1 MPFPVNAAN
10 SHPQASGLLIPQVW
24 SPRVLEKFYEFSVL
38 EYIANTDYE
47 GEIRSQGDKVI
58 IRQRPNITI
67 SNYEKGQTLPVQRPT
82 VSTVELDIDKGKFW
96 SFLVEDV
103 DMAQADYDYMQD
115 WTADAAETMNENIN
129 LDVLGGVAASVAAA
143 NQGATAGAHSSS
155 YDMGVSSA
163 PVSLT
168 KANVITKLGHAS
180 AVLDEQNV
188 PERDR
193 WMVIPA
199 WMKAVIFDSDIKNA
213 LIQGNDQ
220 ELLRKGHIGELAG
233 FQLFLSNQ
241 LTITQDSAGPPV
253 VNAWDI
259 PFGHK
264 SSLTFASQLV
274 HSRVKEPDDYF
285 GLLVQGLNVYGYN
298 LNKPDAAGLLY
309 ATPG

>member
-10 SHPQASGLLIPQVW
+10 SHPQASGLLIPTIW

-47 GEIRSQGDKVI
+47 GEIRDQGDKVV

-67 SNYEKGQTLPVQRPT
+67 SDYEKGQTLPVQRPT
-82 VSTVELDIDKGKFW
+82 VSTVELEIDQGKFW

-103 DMAQADYDYMQD
+103 DAAQSDYDYMQD
-115 WTADAAETMNENIN
+115 WTADAAEQMNESIN
-129 LDVLGGVAASVAAA
+129 LDVLQTVAAGVAAE
-143 NQGATAGAHSSS
+143 NQGATAGTNSGSF
-155 YDMGVSSA
+155 DLGVTGT

-168 KANVITKLGHAS
+168 KANVLTKLAHAS

-199 WMKAVIFDSDIKNA
+199 WMKALIFDSDLKNA

-220 ELLRKGHIGELAG
+220 ELLRKGHCGQLAG
-233 FQLFLSNQ
+233 FDLFLSNQ
-241 LTITQDSAGPPV
+241 LTITDDTGTDV
-253 VNAWDI
+253 WDI
-259 PFGHK
+259 VFGHR
-264 SSLTFASQLV
+264 SALTFASQLV

-285 GLLVQGLNVYGYN
+285 GLLVQGLNVYGSN
-298 LNKPDAAGLLY
+298 VNKPESCGLLY
-309 ATPG
+309 AAPPAP

>member
-38 EYIANTDYE
+38 EYISNTDYE
-47 GEIRSQGDKVI
+47 GEIRQQGDKVV
-58 IRQRPNITI
+58 IRTRPDITI
-67 SNYEKGQTLPVQRPT
+67 SDYEKGQTLPVQRPAVT
-82 VSTVELDIDKGKFW
+82 TVELDIDKGKFW

-103 DMAQADYDYMQD
+103 DAAQSDYDYMQD
-115 WTADAAETMNENIN
+115 WTADAAESMNEAIN
-129 LDVLGGVAASVAAA
+129 LQVLTGVAASVDAD
-143 NQGATAGAHSSS
+143 NQGATAGATSAS
-155 YDMGVSSA
+155 YDMGETGAHVA
-163 PVSLT
+163 IT
-168 KANVITKLGHAS
+168 KSNVITKLGQAS
-180 AVLDEQNV
+180 AVLDEQKI

-199 WMKAVIFDSDIKNA
+199 WMKSIIFDSDIKNA

-233 FQLFLSNQ
+233 FNLFLSNQ
-241 LTITQDSAGPPV
+241 LTITDDAGTNV
-253 VNAWDI
+253 WDI

-285 GLLVQGLNVYGYN
+285 GLLVQGLNVYGFN
-298 LNKPDAAGLLY
+298 LNLPKAAGLLY
-309 ATPG
+309 AAPPAP